1 MIYDDAHTQLSTV
14 MGTDSSNAITDTTM
28 RRTLL
33 ESLLRRPL
41 TEAAPSPDD
50 AAMAEL
56 AGKLDAAAR
65 RRLGRSLSIREVDA
79 GSCNGCELEIH
90 ALNNAFYDLERFGLR
105 FVASPRHA
113 DVLMVTGPVTRNMR
127 EALQRTYNATP
138 DPKWVVAVG
147 DCAADGG
154 VFAGSYAVA
163 GGVKDVIPVDLHIR
177 GCPPRPVQLLQGLLA
192 LLERQRG

>member
-1 MIYDDAHTQLSTV
+1 MLS
-14 MGTDSSNAITDTTM
+14 
-28 RRTLL
+28 
-33 ESLLRRPL
+33 RPL
-41 TEAAPSPDD
+41 TEAPPAADD
-50 AAMAEL
+50 AALAEL
-56 AGKLDAAAR
+56 AGKLDTAAR

-127 EALQRTYNATP
+127 EALARTYNATP

-163 GGVKDVIPVDLHIR
+163 GGVKDVIPVDLHIG
-177 GCPPRPVQLLQGLLA
+177 GCPPRPLQLLQGLLA
-192 LLERQRG
+192 LMEKRG